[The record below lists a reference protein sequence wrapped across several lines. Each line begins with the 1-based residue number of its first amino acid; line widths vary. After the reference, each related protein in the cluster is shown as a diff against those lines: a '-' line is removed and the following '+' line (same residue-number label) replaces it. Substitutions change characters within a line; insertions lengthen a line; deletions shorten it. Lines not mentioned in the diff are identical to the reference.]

1 MRIAL
6 INEVS
11 SREKNPFVLD
21 ALLATGNEIFNVGC
35 TAGEGGLTYIQTGL
49 MAGIALNS
57 GAADFVVGG
66 CGTGQGFL
74 MSAMQ
79 YPGVF
84 CGLIQDSLDAWL
96 FSQINGGNCISLAL
110 NKGFGWAGDINLKYI
125 FEKLFLD
132 PPGRGYPLHRAESQQ
147 ASRNLLARI
156 STDVHRDFQEILRR
170 VDRATL
176 EAVMNHKPFK
186 EFIDSYGTT
195 EFIY

>member
-11 SREKNPFVLD
+11 SRDKNPLVLA
-21 ALLATGNEIFNVGC
+21 ALQETGNEIFNVGC
-35 TAGEGGLTYIQTGL
+35 TAEEGSLTYIQTGL
-49 MAGIALNS
+49 MAGMALNS

-110 NKGFGWAGDINLKYI
+110 NKGFGWAGDINLDYI

-147 ASRNLLARI
+147 ASRKLLEEI
-156 STDVHRDFQEILRR
+156 SKTTHGSFDEIMKNI
-170 VDRATL
+170 DAATL

-186 EFIDSYGTT
+186 EFIDSYGKT
-195 EFIY
+195 